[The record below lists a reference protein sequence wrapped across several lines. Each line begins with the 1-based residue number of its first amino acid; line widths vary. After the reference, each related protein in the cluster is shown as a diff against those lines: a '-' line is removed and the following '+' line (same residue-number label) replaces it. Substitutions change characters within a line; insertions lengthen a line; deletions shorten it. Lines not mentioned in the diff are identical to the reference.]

1 MSTVV
6 AVIKN
11 GQGCMAADSLTSFG
25 DSKQSHQYVAD
36 SEKVIEWQGNLIGL
50 VGSAAHHLVM
60 QSVLERH
67 AKQFDPLTRSSLFE
81 SLRKLHPILKDEY
94 YLNPK
99 DEDDDAYE
107 SSQMDFLL
115 LNSTGLYGVYSLRE
129 VDQYTK
135 FWAIGSGA
143 EYALGAMFAHYD
155 SEMTAEA
162 IAAIGVKAGAEFDA
176 SSALPL
182 SSHCVDI
189 Y

>member
-25 DSKQSHQYVAD
+25 DAKQADHYVAD
-36 SEKVIEWQGNLIGL
+36 SEKVITWQGNLIGL

-60 QSVLERH
+60 QSLLERH
-67 AKQFDPLTRSSLFE
+67 AKQIDTLTRQTLFE
-81 SLRKLHPILKDEY
+81 SLRKLHPILKEEY

-99 DEDDDAYE
+99 DEDEDAYE

-129 VDQYTK
+129 VDQYTR
-135 FWAIGSGA
+135 FWAVGSGS
-143 EYALGAMFAHYD
+143 EYALGAMFACYESD
-155 SEMTAEA
+155 MKAEQ
-162 IAAIGVKAGAEFDA
+162 IAEQGVRAGAEFDT
-176 SSALPL
+176 SSALPF
-182 SSHCVDI
+182 SSHCVEI
-189 Y
+189 F